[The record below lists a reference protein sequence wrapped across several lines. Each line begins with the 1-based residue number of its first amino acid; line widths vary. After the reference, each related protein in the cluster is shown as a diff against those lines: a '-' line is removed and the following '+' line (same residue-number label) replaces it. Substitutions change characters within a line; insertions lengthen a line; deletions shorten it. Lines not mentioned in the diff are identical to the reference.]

1 MVFRLGWVNFGE
13 PLRMGAGRTTGVV
26 LFVAALGG
34 CAQGPGL
41 MNLSLLQPGETDKA
55 ASADA
60 APANAGVETAGGP
73 PLPERNARRV
83 AEAQASRGE
92 SRQGGGL
99 SLAALT
105 DVKILSA
112 PPTTPDSSEWEGRPV
127 AVYSQLAQQI
137 RSCWLT
143 PGASKLPGHGFH
155 ADVAA
160 GDPSEARI
168 ILYEK
173 APDGKRGLQAYRL
186 VIESRGSSSSLVK
199 AENRKVEAKLDQ
211 SFKADLARWAGG
223 RRECKG

>member
-1 MVFRLGWVNFGE
+1 MS
-13 PLRMGAGRTTGVV
+13 AGRKIGVI
-26 LFVAALGG
+26 LFGAALGG

-41 MNLSLLQPGETDKA
+41 MNLPLLSGSGSGDTASVEPAPAGA
-55 ASADA
+55 ASAE
-60 APANAGVETAGGP
+60 VAGGP
-73 PLPERNARRV
+73 PLPERNARRI
-83 AEAQASRGE
+83 AQAPRAE
-92 SRQGGGL
+92 PRQSGGL
-99 SLAALT
+99 SLASLT

-112 PPTTPDSSEWEGRPV
+112 PPTAADASEWEGRPV
-127 AVYSQLAQQI
+127 TVYSQLAQQV
-137 RSCWLT
+137 RACWLT

-155 ADVAA
+155 AEVAA
-160 GDPSEARI
+160 GDPSEAKI

-186 VIESRGSSSSLVK
+186 VIESRGSSSSVVK

>member
-1 MVFRLGWVNFGE
+1 
-13 PLRMGAGRTTGVV
+13 MGAGRKIGVI

-41 MNLSLLQPGETDKA
+41 MNLPLLSGGGGGETA
-55 ASADA
+55 SVTPASATTGEA
-60 APANAGVETAGGP
+60 APKDVAGGP
-73 PLPERNARRV
+73 PLPERNARRI
-83 AEAQASRGE
+83 AQAPRAE
-92 SRQGGGL
+92 PRQTGGL

-112 PPTTPDSSEWEGRPV
+112 PPLTSDSSEWEGRPV
-127 AVYSQLAQQI
+127 TVYSQLAQQV
-137 RSCWLT
+137 RACWLT

-155 ADVAA
+155 AEVAA
-160 GDPSEARI
+160 GDPSEAKI

-186 VIESRGSSSSLVK
+186 VIESRGSSSSVVK

>member
-1 MVFRLGWVNFGE
+1 MI
-13 PLRMGAGRTTGVV
+13 AGRTVSVV
-26 LFVAALGG
+26 LFAAALGG
-34 CAQGPGL
+34 CAQGSGL
-41 MNLSLLQPGETDKA
+41 SDLSLLQPGGAEQT
-55 ASADA
+55 ASAATPPASTLVA
-60 APANAGVETAGGP
+60 ATSAAAGGP

-83 AEAQASRGE
+83 ARAAQPAE
-92 SRQGGGL
+92 PRQSSGL
-99 SLAALT
+99 SLAALA

-112 PPTTPDSSEWEGRPV
+112 APTVSDASEWEGRPV

-155 ADVAA
+155 AEVAA
-160 GDPSEARI
+160 GDPSEAKI

-199 AENRKVEAKLDQ
+199 AENRKVDAKLDQ
-211 SFKADLARWAGG
+211 AFKADLGRWAGG
-223 RRECKG
+223 RRECKS

>member
-1 MVFRLGWVNFGE
+1 
-13 PLRMGAGRTTGVV
+13 MGAVRTAGVV

-34 CAQGPGL
+34 CAQGAGL
-41 MNLSLLQPGETDKA
+41 MNLPLLQSGGGADQT
-55 ASADA
+55 ASAEPAPSA
-60 APANAGVETAGGP
+60 ATAAVTDGKGGP

-83 AEAQASRGE
+83 AQAQAARPAE
-92 SRQGGGL
+92 ARQSGGL
-99 SLAALT
+99 SLSALT

-112 PPTTPDSSEWEGRPV
+112 PATVSDSSEWEGRPV

-160 GDPSEARI
+160 GDPSEAKI

-186 VIESRGSSSSLVK
+186 VIEGRGSSNSFVK
-199 AENRKVEAKLDQ
+199 AENRKVDAKLDQ

>member
-1 MVFRLGWVNFGE
+1 
-13 PLRMGAGRTTGVV
+13 MGAGRTTAVV
-26 LFVAALGG
+26 LFVAALSG
-34 CAQGPGL
+34 CAQSSGL
-41 MNLSLLQPGETDKA
+41 MNLSLLQPGGGGDQA
-55 ASADA
+55 ASAET
-60 APANAGVETAGGP
+60 VTETAAVPAAKAAGGM

-83 AEAQASRGE
+83 AQAQAARAAE
-92 SRQGGGL
+92 SRQSGGL

-112 PPTTPDSSEWEGRPV
+112 PPTVSDSSEWDGRPV

-143 PGASKLPGHGFH
+143 PAAPKLPGHGFH
-155 ADVAA
+155 AEVAA

-186 VIESRGSSSSLVK
+186 VIEGRGSSNSLVK
-199 AENRKVEAKLDQ
+199 AENRKVDAKLDQ

-223 RRECKG
+223 RRDCKG